1 MENERLRQAKVD
13 FAQEK
18 DDLYTQM
25 QRLEDEKEKTFI
37 ENRELKRRLKKY
49 EAIYYGK
56 KWTNH

>member
-56 KWTNH
+56 K